1 MQTLVIE
8 GDRIMF
14 FRRGCIE
21 APVSMAGLMP
31 GYYIHDTNP
40 WGMQCSVFSLSA
52 AGVAEV
58 MSERDSKS
66 KKNAPPKKPPLS
78 PKESKKEREDS
89 VPRPFG
95 LLTWAL
101 PCGNLDLASLGWTNE
116 PGSGLPQHMKV
127 VLQAGAVGTPRMAHT
142 LVYACI
148 CTHVPVKDSKD
159 GLGKPEASP
168 GAKGKPGVAVAVAA
182 V

>member
-78 PKESKKEREDS
+78 PKESKKERE
-89 VPRPFG
+89 
-95 LLTWAL
+95 
-101 PCGNLDLASLGWTNE
+101 
-116 PGSGLPQHMKV
+116 
-127 VLQAGAVGTPRMAHT
+127 
-142 LVYACI
+142 
-148 CTHVPVKDSKD
+148 
-159 GLGKPEASP
+159 
-168 GAKGKPGVAVAVAA
+168 
-182 V
+182 